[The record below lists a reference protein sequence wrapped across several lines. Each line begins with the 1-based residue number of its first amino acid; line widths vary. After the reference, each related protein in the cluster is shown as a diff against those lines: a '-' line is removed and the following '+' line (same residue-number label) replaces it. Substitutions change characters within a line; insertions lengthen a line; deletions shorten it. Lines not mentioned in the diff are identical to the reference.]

1 MKAMMILLRKRSY
14 EAFQTHFRQSQ
25 VTKLRLT
32 EDRRSTGLS
41 GSTRKVERCTPSV
54 HRWRE

>member
-1 MKAMMILLRKRSY
+1 MMILLRKRSY